1 MTVIYNMISI
11 AINLKKTNYKMTFLI
26 IIMKPLIKSNLI
38 IMISIIIIK
47 MMIIHNKDKKFKPIK
62 IIIMEDNQMLMMRLS
77 MLIKILI
84 KVKMKQFKIKI
95 NWMRKI
101 IDNYNNNSYNF
112 MILIIK
118 IIKKK
123 SINHIKNKNKILTKM
138 EINSVKINLTF
149 I

>member
-1 MTVIYNMISI
+1 
-11 AINLKKTNYKMTFLI
+11 
-26 IIMKPLIKSNLI
+26 
-38 IMISIIIIK
+38 
-47 MMIIHNKDKKFKPIK
+47 
-62 IIIMEDNQMLMMRLS
+62 
-77 MLIKILI
+77 
-84 KVKMKQFKIKI
+84 
-95 NWMRKI
+95 MRKI

-138 EINSVKINLTF
+138 EINSVKINLTY

>member
-11 AINLKKTNYKMTFLI
+11 AINLKKIKYKMTFLI

-84 KVKMKQFKIKI
+84 KVQMKQFKIKI
-95 NWMRKI
+95 N
-101 IDNYNNNSYNF
+101 
-112 MILIIK
+112 
-118 IIKKK
+118 
-123 SINHIKNKNKILTKM
+123 
-138 EINSVKINLTF
+138 
-149 I
+149 